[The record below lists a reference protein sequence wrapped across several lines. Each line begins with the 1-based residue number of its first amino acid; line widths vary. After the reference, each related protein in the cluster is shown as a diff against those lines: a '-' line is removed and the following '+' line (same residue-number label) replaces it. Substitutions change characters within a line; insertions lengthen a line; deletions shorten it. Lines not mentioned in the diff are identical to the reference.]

1 MTLTQIKYKTK
12 WDLEKYYYKSLSDE
26 KLTEDINKIIPSVK
40 TFAKKY
46 KGKIKKFSAK
56 DFILFFNE
64 EEKISKT
71 IAKAGIYIH
80 YLSALDTQNQEV
92 IKKNGEFDFLM
103 TEVAN
108 ELLFISQDFKEI
120 GFEKLMKFSK
130 NKLLKNYENYFFQKA
145 ISIKYLL
152 DEKTEYALNLKENS
166 GADAFENLYE
176 ELTNSFMFKVKING
190 KIKEVTDSE
199 VRMMRTSPDEKI
211 RVEGLRSLREVYC
224 DKKVQI
230 TLGNTYNAIVKDC
243 TSEIKLRKFKS
254 VMSPRNL
261 SEELSEEVV
270 NMLLEEV
277 QNAYPI
283 YQKYLKIKAKL
294 LGKTKLK
301 NSDLL
306 APISNVEKEFNFEDS
321 LNLFLDVMKEFDEEF
336 YNYSIDMFKNGR
348 VDVFP
353 NKGKRGGAFASYTE
367 GFESFVLLNHTNKIR
382 DVMTLAHELG
392 HATHG
397 HLSQVQKAKVFDS
410 TLSLAETASVFNEI
424 LVSESIIKNLNTHE
438 KIDFLEKK
446 LDDIFST
453 IFRQI
458 QYVLFE
464 KRVHETILSGKELT
478 FIDFNKIWREE
489 QVKMTGNIV
498 EYDVKAEDE
507 SGWSTIPHIF
517 RSPFYCYSYAFGNLL
532 TFALYNQY
540 KKEGKP
546 FVNKYKNILRAGGS
560 RKPYELLLENGLDI
574 KSRKYYQSGIK
585 VVEEMVNEFEKLS
598 KNHKKTA
605 NYLK

>member
-1 MTLTQIKYKTK
+1 MALKTINYKTS
-12 WDLEKYYYKSLSDE
+12 WDLKKYYYNSLKDP
-26 KLTEDINKIIPSVK
+26 KLDEDINSILPLVK
-40 TFAKKY
+40 NFAKKY
-46 KGKIKKFSAK
+46 KGKIEKFSPK
-56 DFILFFNE
+56 DFILFFDE
-64 EEKISKT
+64 EEKISKKIT
-71 IAKAGIYIH
+71 KAGIYLH

-103 TEVAN
+103 TTVSN
-108 ELLFISQDFKEI
+108 ELLFISQEFKKI
-120 GFEKLMKFSK
+120 GFDKLMKFSK
-130 NKLLKNYENYFFQKA
+130 NKLLKKYENYFFQKA

-166 GADAFENLYE
+166 GADAFEKLYE

-190 KIKEVTDSE
+190 KIKEVTDAE
-199 VRMMRTSPDEKI
+199 VRMMRTSANEKI
-211 RVEGLRSLREVYC
+211 RVDALRSLREVYG
-224 DKKVQI
+224 DKKIQI
-230 TLGNTYNAIVKDC
+230 TLGNAYNAVVKDC

-261 SEELSEEVV
+261 SEELSEDVV

-277 QNAYPI
+277 EKAYPI
-283 YQKYLKIKAKL
+283 YQRYLKIKAKL
-294 LGKTKLK
+294 LGKSKLK

-306 APISNVEKEFNFEDS
+306 APISNVEKEFKFEES
-321 LNLFLDVMKEFDEEF
+321 LNLFLDVMKNFDEEF
-336 YNYSIDMFKNGR
+336 YNYTVDMFENGR

-353 NKGKRGGAFASYTE
+353 KHGKRGGAFASYTE

-397 HLSQVQKAKVFDS
+397 HLSQIQKSQVFDS
-410 TLSLAETASVFNEI
+410 TLSLAETASVFNEMI
-424 LVSESIIKNLNTHE
+424 LSETIMKNLNNLE
-438 KIDFLEKK
+438 KLDFLEKK

-453 IFRQI
+453 IFRQV

-464 KRVHETILSGKELT
+464 KKVHETIFMGKELT
-478 FIDFNKIWREE
+478 YIDFNTIWREE
-489 QVKMTGNIV
+489 QIKMTGNTV

-507 SGWSTIPHIF
+507 CSWSTIPHIF

-540 KKEGKP
+540 KKEGKK

-574 KSRKYYQSGIK
+574 KSRKYYQSGIE
-585 VVEEMVNEFEKLS
+585 VVEEMVNEFETLS
-598 KNHKKTA
+598 KNHKKR
-605 NYLK
+605 